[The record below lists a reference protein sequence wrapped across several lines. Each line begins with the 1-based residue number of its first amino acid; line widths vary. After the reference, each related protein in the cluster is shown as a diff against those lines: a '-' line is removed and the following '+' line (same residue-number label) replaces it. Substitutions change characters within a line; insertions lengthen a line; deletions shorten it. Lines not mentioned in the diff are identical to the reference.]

1 MVSRPAVS
9 SAGSGRELEKAS
21 NQPVIPEPSKVWKER
36 TLFWLTKEWGILCYY
51 ILRLRKCGTIKL
63 HVNNGTVSAVSWTEG
78 PRDEK

>member
-21 NQPVIPEPSKVWKER
+21 PIIPAPTR
-36 TLFWLTKEWGILCYY
+36 TSVNRILFWMTKELGVVCYW
-51 ILRLRKCGTIKL
+51 ILRLKKCGTIEL
-63 HVNNGTVSAVSWTEG
+63 HVNNGTVTAVSWTEG